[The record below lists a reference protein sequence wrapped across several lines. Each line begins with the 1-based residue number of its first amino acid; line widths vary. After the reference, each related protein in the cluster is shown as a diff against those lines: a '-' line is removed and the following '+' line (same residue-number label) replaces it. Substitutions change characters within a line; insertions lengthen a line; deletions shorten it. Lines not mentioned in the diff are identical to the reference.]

1 ALATTHW
8 SVVLSA
14 RRDSAPK
21 AQQALET
28 LCRTYWL
35 PLYTYVRRNG
45 HRPEDAQDLTQ
56 SFFAAFLEKNG
67 VARARREKG
76 WFRSFLLTSLQN
88 FLAHEWEKAHAAKSG
103 SGAPSLPWEQL
114 SVEAE
119 YKLELDSDF
128 SPDKAFDR
136 S

>member
-1 ALATTHW
+1 
-8 SVVLSA
+8 
-14 RRDSAPK
+14 
-21 AQQALET
+21 T

-67 VARARREKG
+67 VARARRGKG

-103 SGAPSLPWEQL
+103 SGAPTLPWEHYRWKPSTNL
-114 SVEAE
+114 SSIRIFRRTKPSIGVE
-119 YKLELDSDF
+119 
-128 SPDKAFDR
+128 P
-136 S
+136 